1 MTDRLNAL
9 IVILEHDIR
18 EDDAEPIINA
28 IQQLR
33 GVLQVE
39 PHVADSIGDAAA
51 EARVRSELTKKLF
64 AVLYK
69 EDKV

>member
-51 EARVRSELTKKLF
+51 EAR
-64 AVLYK
+64 
-69 EDKV
+69 